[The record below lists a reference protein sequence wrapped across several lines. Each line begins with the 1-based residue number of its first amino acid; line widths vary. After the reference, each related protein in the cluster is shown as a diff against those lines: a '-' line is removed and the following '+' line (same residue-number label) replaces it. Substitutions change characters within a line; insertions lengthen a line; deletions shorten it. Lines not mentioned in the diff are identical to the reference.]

1 MSATLEV
8 DNGAITAQFASS
20 ILEEKH
26 MVSIIM
32 YLAEN
37 DGCKK
42 TDLYSGVSRNGRM
55 PLKLEMLEDAG
66 IITMDRGSKTVLI
79 RMTEVGREVAGQLR
93 ALESVLSSTVQG
105 VND

>member
-1 MSATLEV
+1 MSVTLEV

-42 TDLYSGVSRNGRM
+42 TDVYSDVSRNGRM
-55 PLKLEMLEDAG
+55 PLKLDMLEAAG
-66 IITMDRGSKTVLI
+66 LIEQKACGLRVVRLELTELGKKVCEELSIIENLLKG
-79 RMTEVGREVAGQLR
+79 GA
-93 ALESVLSSTVQG
+93 
-105 VND
+105 